1 MPVNINI
8 PDAWTSYV
16 TQTNLGLEVVPH
28 VLYDSL
34 QIQPGIV
41 PGGGTPPNPTQFRF
55 FQQTG
60 VTLDISNMKV
70 QGMLANPEA
79 MLIQA
84 IRLNWILPMTTTMDQ
99 SLAIALFT
107 NASVFTMKIGN
118 KVYGPWP
125 IFMLTSGSRLTGC
138 NVGITDCFLVQNEG
152 PLYPLFPNLM
162 LSPLQPFIVT
172 IDLTPAM
179 TGNQGAKSQPNFP
192 TADGPVWLQVMLD
205 GQLARSIQ

>member
-8 PDAWTSYV
+8 PAAWDSYV

-28 VLYDSL
+28 CLYDTL
-34 QIQPGIV
+34 RINPGPV

-55 FQQTG
+55 FQQTN
-60 VTLDISNMKV
+60 VTEDISNMKN
-70 QGMLANPEA
+70 QGMLPNPEA

-84 IRLNWILPMTTTMDQ
+84 IRFWWALPMTTTMDQ

-107 NASVFTMKIGN
+107 NSSVMTLKIGN

-125 IFMLTSGSRLTGC
+125 LWMLTSGSRLTGC
-138 NVGITDCFLVQNEG
+138 NVGITDCFTVQNEG

-172 IDLTPAM
+172 IDLTPS
-179 TGNQGAKSQPNFP
+179 TTTTGAKGTPNFP
-192 TADGPVWLQVMLD
+192 TADGPVFMQVMLD

>member
-34 QIQPGIV
+34 KVNPGTV

-55 FQQTG
+55 FQQVN
-60 VTLDISNMKV
+60 VTEDLTNMKN
-70 QGMLANPEA
+70 QGMLPNPEA

-84 IRLNWILPMTTTMDQ
+84 IRFNWQLPMTTTMDQ
-99 SLAIALFT
+99 SQAVGLLT
-107 NASVFTMKIGN
+107 NSAVLTAKIGN
-118 KVYGPWP
+118 KIYGPWP
-125 IFMLTSGSRLTGC
+125 LFMLTSGSRIVGC
-138 NVGITDCFLVQNEG
+138 NTGITDCFLVQNEG

-172 IDLTPAM
+172 VDVTPQPA
-179 TGNQGAKSQPNFP
+179 GNNGAKSQPNFP
-192 TADGPVWLQVMLD
+192 IADGPIWMQVMLD

>member
-1 MPVNINI
+1 VPVNINI

-28 VLYDSL
+28 CLYDTL
-34 QIQPGIV
+34 TIQPGIV
-41 PGGGTPPNPTQFRF
+41 PGGGSPPNPTQFRF
-55 FQQTG
+55 FQQVN
-60 VTLDISNMKV
+60 VTEDISNMKN
-70 QGMLANPEA
+70 QGMLPNPEA

-84 IRLNWILPMTTTMDQ
+84 IRFVWLQPMTTTMDQ
-99 SLAIALFT
+99 SLAMGLFT
-107 NASVFTMKIGN
+107 NSSVVTLKIGN
-118 KVYGPWP
+118 KIYGPWP
-125 IFMLTSGSRLTGC
+125 LWMLTSGSRITGC

-172 IDLTPAM
+172 IDLTPTQM
-179 TGNQGAKSQPNFP
+179 VTGGKGQPNFP
-192 TADGPVWLQVMLD
+192 QADGPVFMQIMLD